1 MLKSKCTLKDIALR
15 CGVSPAIVSTV
26 LNGKEGQMK
35 CSAAKREQIFR
46 VAGELEYH
54 PNILAR
60 SIREKRIP
68 VIGVFLRH
76 NQTPSHILNRSISSR
91 LGAVTT
97 ILNKMQYEVLFV
109 PYSDSAEQYTRMKS
123 LIARGLLGGIVTNID
138 YNDNKEVCQLLHNSK
153 LPYLVLGKPAL
164 PDTYCIYT
172 SNAAL
177 EKLSE
182 RVAMEKKCVR
192 CMSVEP
198 GAENQLIYRAMPF
211 PDGHIWAEPA
221 VSQAEAFKDV
231 EHTLFVIMGAV
242 LVKKLNEKG
251 IRLPHC
257 VCVDPE
263 EDMEKLAGMH
273 DSFFVKDPLSVEHYL
288 ENVFGRWL
296 CEDKKP
302 EQFIT
307 RALIPEENF
316 IFKNKI

>member
-1 MLKSKCTLKDIALR
+1 MPKPTCTLKDIALR
-15 CGVSPAIVSTV
+15 CGVSSAIVSTV

-68 VIGVFLRH
+68 IIGVFLRQS
-76 NQTPSHILNRSISSR
+76 QTPSHILNRSISSR
-91 LGAVTT
+91 LGAITT

-109 PYSDSAEQYTRMKS
+109 PYSDPAEQYTRMKS

-138 YNDNKEVCQLLHNSK
+138 YNDNKEICQLLHDSK

-164 PDTYCIYT
+164 PDTYCLYT

-177 EKLSE
+177 EKLCE
-182 RVAMEKKCVR
+182 QVAVKKKCVR
-192 CMSVEP
+192 CISVEP
-198 GAENQLIYRAMPF
+198 GAEDLLIYRAMPF
-211 PDGHIWAEPA
+211 PDGHIWAELA
-221 VSQAEAFKDV
+221 ITQEEALKDV
-231 EHTLFVIMGAV
+231 PHTLFVIMGAV

-251 IRLPHC
+251 ISFPHY

-273 DSFFVKDPLSVEHYL
+273 DSFFMKEPSFVEHYL

-302 EQFIT
+302 ERFIN

-316 IFKNKI
+316 IFKNKF